1 MYTIGLTGGIASGKS
16 TVARMLRELGA
27 PVIDADALSHALTA
41 PGGDALPAL
50 RARFGNTVFDS
61 DTLDRRAL
69 AAHVFGNKA
78 ARESLNAILHP
89 MVFSAIEAQ
98 LYQLQQGGASIAAI
112 EVPLLFESGYDARV
126 DEIWL
131 TVLPRAIQLQ
141 RLMARD
147 GWSEAEATT
156 RIDSQWPL
164 SDKLPRAHVHIDT
177 AAPMESVSTQ
187 VRSAWQRAL
196 RKVEQTHA
204 TNTTRPESS

>member
-16 TVARMLRELGA
+16 TVAGMLRKLGA
-27 PVIDADALSHALTA
+27 PVIDADALSRALTA
-41 PGGDALPAL
+41 PGGDALPAV
-50 RARFGNTVFDS
+50 RVRFGDAVFDG

-69 AAHVFGNKA
+69 ANHVFGNEA
-78 ARESLNAILHP
+78 ARASLNAILHP

-98 LYQLQQGGASIAAI
+98 LSQLQREGASIAVL

-131 TVLPRAIQLQ
+131 TVLPRATQLQ

-147 GWSEAEATT
+147 GWSEAEAEA
-156 RIDSQWPL
+156 RIDSQWPV

-177 AAPMESVSTQ
+177 AATIASVSTQ

-196 RKVEQTHA
+196 RKVDQNHA
-204 TNTTRPESS
+204 TFSARSELT